1 MRLKKL
7 RIIIAVGVALFF
19 LIVVGIIIL
28 SLIK

>member
-7 RIIIAVGVALFF
+7 RIIIAIGTIFF
-19 LIVVGIIIL
+19 MLIILGIIIL